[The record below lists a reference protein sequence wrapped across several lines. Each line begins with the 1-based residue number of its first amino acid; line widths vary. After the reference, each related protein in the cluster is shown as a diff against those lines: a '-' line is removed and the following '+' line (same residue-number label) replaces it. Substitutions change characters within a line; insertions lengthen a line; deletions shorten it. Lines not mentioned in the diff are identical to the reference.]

1 MIVAQRQGLSDGLCS
16 RVDLIV
22 VVIVRRPKYKR
33 KYMEMMMRIIVERRQ
48 DLAASLSFRID
59 RRRYQEDTEKEKERG
74 DDHHRCKMEARLVE
88 RFLFFR

>member
-1 MIVAQRQGLSDGLCS
+1 
-16 RVDLIV
+16 
-22 VVIVRRPKYKR
+22 
-33 KYMEMMMRIIVERRQ
+33 MRIIVERRQ